1 MGKLEY
7 TYVGSE
13 KYCYPGTAV
22 PVNRFGAK
30 DAESLKT
37 AVSEEVAARQAE
49 LAEMGGLGGNYKLT
63 HMQAFHRFLFGNVF
77 DWAGE
82 IRRSD
87 ISDSRFVRAED
98 IKDEAGMIFLRLENE
113 DYFHGLEQG
122 DLAERISYYTRE
134 IDRLH
139 PFGYGTAETMRTYFG
154 QMLGRIRYRVDYA
167 SVPEDVWEEARA
179 AAMDGDLSK
188 YEEIYGRIISKI
200 PREKK

>member
-13 KYCYPGTAV
+13 KYCYPGTTV
-22 PVNRFGAK
+22 PVNRFGAE
-30 DAESLKT
+30 DAGSLNA
-37 AVSEEVAARQAE
+37 AVAEELAARQAQ

-63 HMQAFHRFLFGNVF
+63 HMQAFHKALFGNVF

-82 IRRSD
+82 IRTLD
-87 ISDSRFVRAED
+87 ISDGRFVKAAD
-98 IKDEAGMIFLRLENE
+98 IEDEARAIFLRLENE

-122 DLAERISYYTRE
+122 DLAERIAYYTRE

-139 PFGYGTAETMRTYFG
+139 PFGYGTAETMRVYFG
-154 QMLGRIRYRVDYA
+154 QMLGRIRYKVDYGG
-167 SVPEDVWEEARA
+167 VPEDAWEEARA
-179 AAMDGDLSK
+179 AGMDGDLSK
-188 YEEIYGRIISKI
+188 YEGIYRRIISKV